1 MQGRYSRVLTQPGV
15 ARTLV
20 PYLVARLP
28 SSMLLLALLLFIR
41 QTSGSFVTA
50 GAVSAVF
57 AVAVAL
63 TAPMLGRL
71 VDVRGQTGVLVATCL
86 VHPVALGLVLIGA
99 YGHTSLLVLG
109 ASALAGASLPPMSA
123 CMRALWP
130 SLLADA
136 DQRETA
142 FGLEALVIEACELGG
157 PLLVGGFTAVMSP
170 AAAVMASGLFTCAG
184 ALFFALSPSSRG
196 WNAAGGSTRRWR
208 GPLATSGVR
217 WLLGIIAFS
226 TGGFAAFEVA
236 VAGFATAHGGAAS
249 AGTLLALWFG
259 GSLLGGWWYGARRNG
274 LPPAVQLIVLLSVVA
289 AGGLLPLLARGS
301 WTMALLLLV
310 SGVAI
315 APAMAVQLTL
325 MSEVAPERSRTEA
338 FTWAST
344 ANFVGIA
351 SGSAAAGW
359 AVDRD
364 GFRAGVLAA
373 AGFAVVTAAL
383 AVAGR
388 YRLGLARYDGEA
400 EQEAE
405 DLAIFQD
412 LANERDV
419 ALQEL
424 RRATE
429 RSEELEREVA
439 ALREQLA
446 EPDRDVEIAAA
457 ASAPDATDLVRTGL
471 ARLDASLAD
480 LYLLDQRRAAVLH
493 DLEQLSTELQSSV
506 LPANVTALPRQSHGS

>member
-1 MQGRYSRVLTQPGV
+1 
-15 ARTLV
+15 
-20 PYLVARLP
+20 
-28 SSMLLLALLLFIR
+28 
-41 QTSGSFVTA
+41 
-50 GAVSAVF
+50 
-57 AVAVAL
+57 
-63 TAPMLGRL
+63 
-71 VDVRGQTGVLVATCL
+71 
-86 VHPVALGLVLIGA
+86 
-99 YGHTSLLVLG
+99 
-109 ASALAGASLPPMSA
+109 
-123 CMRALWP
+123 
-130 SLLADA
+130 
-136 DQRETA
+136 
-142 FGLEALVIEACELGG
+142 
-157 PLLVGGFTAVMSP
+157 
-170 AAAVMASGLFTCAG
+170 
-184 ALFFALSPSSRG
+184 
-196 WNAAGGSTRRWR
+196 
-208 GPLATSGVR
+208 
-217 WLLGIIAFS
+217 
-226 TGGFAAFEVA
+226 
-236 VAGFATAHGGAAS
+236 
-249 AGTLLALWFG
+249 LLALWFG

-439 ALREQLA
+439 ALREQRA

-493 DLEQLSTELQSSV
+493 ELEQLRTELQSAV

>member
-1 MQGRYSRVLTQPGV
+1 MI
-15 ARTLV
+15 
-20 PYLVARLP
+20 
-28 SSMLLLALLLFIR
+28 LLALLLFIR

-57 AVAVAL
+57 AAAVAV
-63 TAPMLGRL
+63 TAPLLGRR

-86 VHPVALGLVLIGA
+86 VHPVALAGVLISAHDRAPVLVL
-99 YGHTSLLVLG
+99 
-109 ASALAGASLPPMSA
+109 ASAALAGASMPPMSA

-142 FGLEALVIEACELGG
+142 FGLEALVIEACELAG

-170 AAAVMASGLFTCAG
+170 AAAVMASGVLTCAG
-184 ALFFALSPSSRG
+184 ALLFAMSPSSRS

-236 VAGFATAHGGAAS
+236 VAGFATTHGGAAS
-249 AGTLLALWFG
+249 AGTLLAVWFA
-259 GSLLGGWWYGARRNG
+259 GSMIGGWWYGARRSG
-274 LPPAVQLIVLLSVVA
+274 LPSAVQLIVLLSAVA
-289 AGGLLPLLARGS
+289 VGGLLPLLAGGT
-301 WTMALLLLV
+301 WTMALLLLL

-325 MSEVAPERSRTEA
+325 MSDVAPERSRTEA

-351 SGSAAAGW
+351 VGSAAAGW
-359 AVDRD
+359 AVDRG
-364 GFRAGVLAA
+364 GFRAGLLAA
-373 AGFAVVTAAL
+373 AGFAVVTAVLAL
-383 AVAGR
+383 AGR
-388 YRLGLARYDGEA
+388 FRLGLSRYDET
-400 EQEAE
+400 EQDDY

-424 RRATE
+424 GRAME
-429 RSEELEREVA
+429 RSDELEREIA
-439 ALREQLA
+439 ALREQLGEGVA
-446 EPDRDVEIAAA
+446 VEAAA
-457 ASAPDATDLVRTGL
+457 PAAAGSDAADLVRTGL

-493 DLEQLSTELQSSV
+493 ELEQLRTELQSAV
-506 LPANVTALPRQSHGS
+506 LPANVTALPRQSHGG